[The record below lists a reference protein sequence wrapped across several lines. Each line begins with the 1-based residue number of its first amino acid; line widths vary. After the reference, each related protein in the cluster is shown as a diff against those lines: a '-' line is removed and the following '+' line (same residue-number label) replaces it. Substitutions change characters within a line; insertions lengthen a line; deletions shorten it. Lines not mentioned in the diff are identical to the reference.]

1 MDIEKVILDYF
12 IKKRDENDDN
22 NFIDY
27 SIYDIII
34 KNILITKDEVKE
46 LFKCDDDTRIKV
58 EEENLELVNIK
69 DKIDDTCVIYR
80 KTYDINNL
88 TNNNELYTTLINER
102 IRLNNILIDICIWY
116 SQSSNLIYLL
126 NFIINI
132 LLMSFSKRLI
142 YKKLCGS
149 AVAISYILK
158 RASLLSWS
166 LLLLGSADS
175 SSCNNSI
182 SLKFLT
188 L

>member
-12 IKKRDENDDN
+12 IKKRDENDDV

-88 TNNNELYTTLINER
+88 DNNNKLYTTLIYER
-102 IRLNNILIDICIWY
+102 IRLNNILIDIC
-116 SQSSNLIYLL
+116 
-126 NFIINI
+126 
-132 LLMSFSKRLI
+132 
-142 YKKLCGS
+142 
-149 AVAISYILK
+149 
-158 RASLLSWS
+158 
-166 LLLLGSADS
+166 
-175 SSCNNSI
+175 NS
-182 SLKFLT
+182 
-188 L
+188 

>member
-12 IKKRDENDDN
+12 IKKRDENDDV

-88 TNNNELYTTLINER
+88 NNNNKLYTTLIYER
-102 IRLNNILIDICIWY
+102 IRLNNILIDIC
-116 SQSSNLIYLL
+116 
-126 NFIINI
+126 
-132 LLMSFSKRLI
+132 
-142 YKKLCGS
+142 
-149 AVAISYILK
+149 
-158 RASLLSWS
+158 
-166 LLLLGSADS
+166 
-175 SSCNNSI
+175 NS
-182 SLKFLT
+182 
-188 L
+188 

>member
-12 IKKRDENDDN
+12 IKKRDKDDN
-22 NFIDY
+22 VEFIDY

-88 TNNNELYTTLINER
+88 NKNNELYTTLINER
-102 IRLNNILIDICIWY
+102 IRLNNILIDIC
-116 SQSSNLIYLL
+116 
-126 NFIINI
+126 
-132 LLMSFSKRLI
+132 
-142 YKKLCGS
+142 
-149 AVAISYILK
+149 
-158 RASLLSWS
+158 
-166 LLLLGSADS
+166 
-175 SSCNNSI
+175 NS
-182 SLKFLT
+182 
-188 L
+188 

>member
-12 IKKRDENDDN
+12 IKKRDENDDI

-80 KTYDINNL
+80 KTYDMNNL

-102 IRLNNILIDICIWY
+102 IRLNNILIDICI
-116 SQSSNLIYLL
+116 
-126 NFIINI
+126 
-132 LLMSFSKRLI
+132 
-142 YKKLCGS
+142 
-149 AVAISYILK
+149 
-158 RASLLSWS
+158 
-166 LLLLGSADS
+166 
-175 SSCNNSI
+175 
-182 SLKFLT
+182 
-188 L
+188 

>member
-12 IKKRDENDDN
+12 IQKRDENDDV

-88 TNNNELYTTLINER
+88 NNNNKLYTTLIYER
-102 IRLNNILIDICIWY
+102 IRLNNILIDIC
-116 SQSSNLIYLL
+116 
-126 NFIINI
+126 
-132 LLMSFSKRLI
+132 
-142 YKKLCGS
+142 
-149 AVAISYILK
+149 
-158 RASLLSWS
+158 
-166 LLLLGSADS
+166 
-175 SSCNNSI
+175 NS
-182 SLKFLT
+182 
-188 L
+188 